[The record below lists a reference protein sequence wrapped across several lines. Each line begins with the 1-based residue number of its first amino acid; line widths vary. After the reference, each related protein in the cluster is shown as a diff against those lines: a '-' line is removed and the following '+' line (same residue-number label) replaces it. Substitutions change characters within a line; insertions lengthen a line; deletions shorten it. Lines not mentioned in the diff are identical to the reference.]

1 MSVGGFA
8 SVFYSEPAVLGLLAN
23 VFSAFYVAL
32 QNFSHVATGTPAH
45 GLENTLAGVHLILI
59 GGLVQLVAGLLTF
72 RKYDH
77 LAGTTFL
84 AFSALWGSY
93 GATRLV
99 LGSWDGFNAILPV
112 TATTTLPNVTA
123 TSLANITMTARV
135 VATTILPNVTATS
148 LANITMTAL
157 PGSTLPF
164 TPPLLQPPPVSESA
178 IAGLVAYISVAFI
191 VTFCAATANYVMPVV
206 FGAITV
212 TLALEAIGLRATG
225 ALAASGVFQL
235 VITLVGLYGAAA
247 LLLKGL
253 YQRHVLPGFGNALF
267 DVLLLGA
274 AIKPSVRKQVGVL
287 WVSFDA
293 AAQLLASY
301 YACLRGDAFH
311 CTKFGLHLVFWL
323 TLSWEE
329 YVGTVA
335 LPAMGVGAAEVAE
348 ARLGLVGG
356 WFFLLLSLLSCMLSL
371 SRDRLELLHSLAF
384 SLVTLAALPQI
395 PTASRGPFLGVAL
408 ALYSVLSLALSFISL
423 VNSIA
428 EKTLIPG
435 GNRLVSTAKLQE
447 ALFGLKR
454 CLTPRLLAV
463 PPSPASRAE
472 LSARL
477 PDALFFMCNGLAA
490 FAAVQPYPVSH
501 AHSLLALPGVLLPG
515 ALLQLYVAR
524 LQVRGGRRFGPTVPF
539 CYAAIWATWSLL
551 RFGDPIQEATD
562 PSLHAFTAG
571 AVAFLIINFFIIV
584 IAAYSNIVLL
594 IFTIT
599 MEALLVMFLLFTIN
613 KLPLPVEV
621 GLLAFFALV
630 CLYGALASLANHIF
644 EKNLI
649 PMGPKPLKSKKSK
662 SPSAAPAAPL
672 CPCPSSEKTSGLKT
686 IANILNAGG
695 VCGIPSDTVYTLS
708 ASCGHPAAIQR
719 IYNIKDRPM
728 EKPICLTIANLEQ
741 LVAVAPPFSPLL
753 WEFMRHVYP
762 GGIGCIVKKGEWL
775 RKLGVGEAYDYVGTK
790 DSIMIRIS
798 DLTVTAH
805 LLSMTG
811 PLAITSAN
819 PSGEPDSTHHDMVTR
834 LADKLDGVLCDGDST
849 ELVSSTVV
857 ICTKIDEGTLSFLR
871 EGAVP
876 KAKVLQI
883 FETVKNK
890 MAATQN
896 A

>member
-1 MSVGGFA
+1 MSTGGFA

-32 QNFSHVATGTPAH
+32 QNFAHVATGKPAQ

-59 GGLVQLVAGLLTF
+59 GGAVQLVAGLLTF

-99 LGSWDGFNAILPV
+99 QGCWDGYNSTLVI
-112 TATTTLPNVTA
+112 TNATT
-123 TSLANITMTARV
+123 
-135 VATTILPNVTATS
+135 
-148 LANITMTAL
+148 
-157 PGSTLPF
+157 G
-164 TPPLLQPPPVSESA
+164 LQPPPVSESA
-178 IAGLVAYISVAFI
+178 TAGLVAYISVAFI
-191 VTFCAATANYVMPVV
+191 VTFCSATASYVMPLV
-206 FGAITV
+206 FGSITL
-212 TLALEAIGLRATG
+212 TLVLEAVGLRVTG
-225 ALAASGVFQL
+225 ALAASGAFQL
-235 VITLVGLYGAAA
+235 VITLVGLYGATA

-274 AIKPSVRKQVGVL
+274 AVKPSAHKQARKGKEEEEKKKDSKYAEPFALGNMADTVAAIVLAFHGFGYPASFEVGAL
-287 WVSFDA
+287 WLSFNA

-311 CTKFGLHLVFWL
+311 CTKLGLHLTFWL
-323 TLSWEE
+323 VLSWEE
-329 YVGTVA
+329 FVGTVT
-335 LPAMGVGAAEVAE
+335 LPWLGVGAGDVADVRM
-348 ARLGLVGG
+348 RLAGN
-356 WFFLLLSLLSCMLSL
+356 WYFLLASLLPCLLSLC
-371 SRDRLELLHSLAF
+371 RDRLELLHNLAF
-384 SLVTLAALPQI
+384 ALVTLAALPQI
-395 PTASRGPFLGVAL
+395 PPASRGPFLGVAL
-408 ALYSVLSLALSFISL
+408 TLYAVLSLALSFISL

-428 EKTLIPG
+428 EKVLIPR
-435 GNRLVSTAKLQE
+435 GNRLVATGKMQE

-454 CLTPRLLAV
+454 CLTPRLMPV
-463 PPSPASRAE
+463 PPHPASPAQ

-477 PDALFFMCNGLAA
+477 PDALFFLSNGLAA
-490 FAAVQPYPVSH
+490 FAAMHLSERRTD
-501 AHSLLALPGVLLPG
+501 SGLLALPGVLIPG
-515 ALLQLYVAR
+515 VLLQLYVAR

-539 CYAAIWATWSLL
+539 CYAAIWATWSWL
-551 RFGDPIQEATD
+551 RFADPILGVAN
-562 PSLHAFTAG
+562 SSIHAFTAA
-571 AVAFLIINFFIIV
+571 AVAFIIINFFIII
-584 IAAYSNIVLL
+584 IAAYSNTVLL
-594 IFTIT
+594 VLTIT
-599 MEALLVMFLLFTIN
+599 METLLATFFLFTIN
-613 KLPLPVEV
+613 KPILEVEV
-621 GLLAFFALV
+621 GLLALFGLV
-630 CLYGALASLANHIF
+630 CLYGATASLTNHVF
-644 EKNLI
+644 EKNLF
-649 PMGPKPLKSKKSK
+649 PMGSKLLRSKPKSTS
-662 SPSAAPAAPL
+662 APAALP

-686 IANILNAGG
+686 IASILNGGG

-728 EKPICLTIANLEQ
+728 EKPICLTIATLQQLE
-741 LVAVAPPFSPLL
+741 AVAPPFSPLL

-798 DLTVTAH
+798 DLTVTSH

-819 PSGEPDSTHHDMVTR
+819 PSGEPDSTHHDMVITR
-834 LADKLDGVLCDGDST
+834 LAEKLDGVLCDGDST

-890 MAATQN
+890 MAATQD